1 MVTIVGVKRVN
12 LFSPNIQMQ
21 ILQIDFHTFLKELV
35 ERILINDQSIFPV
48 VIIEL
53 ILITISIGYVLLLL
67 GEDWCW
73 SLLGLKG
80 LMGLCFQF
88 TSWSQF

>member
-1 MVTIVGVKRVN
+1 
-12 LFSPNIQMQ
+12 MQ

-35 ERILINDQSIFPV
+35 EGILINDKSIFPV

-53 ILITISIGYVLLLL
+53 ILITISIGYVLIQF
-67 GEDWCW
+67 GENWCW

-80 LMGLCFQF
+80 LTGLCVQF
-88 TSWSQF
+88 TNWSQL